1 MKFSKHLIAV
11 ATAAAILA
19 PATASATNGYFSL
32 GYGSKSRGIAGAS
45 TALSQDTYAAAV
57 NPAGMAQAAGTN
69 DVGVT
74 IFSPVREG
82 ETGAS
87 GGGQIRSDSG
97 SNGFIIPSGGFVR
110 KLNDEMTWGMSIYAN
125 GGMNTD
131 YDHDVTV
138 NVPDGSGGF
147 NQTDGNLFGYPNQ
160 GLGVDLAQ
168 LIFAPTITYALNKN
182 HTVGASL
189 LVGYQQFKARGLQ
202 GFCGLKGDMT
212 CNPNTG
218 AGVGSAAAN
227 KGLTNQGYDSAW
239 GTGLR
244 VGWQGK
250 LSDNVSVGAAYSTK
264 IYMDEFG
271 KYDKL
276 FAEKGDF
283 DIPAN
288 WSIGI
293 AGKVTPKT
301 TVSADIQHIM
311 YSDVKSI
318 ANTGPSLTGTG
329 NAVFKPGSGVLGAD
343 NGLGFGWDDVT
354 VFKIG
359 AIYEHNTNFTY
370 RFGYAHSN
378 QPIGKDELAF
388 NILAPAV
395 IEDHVTAGFT
405 YRPNGKDNQQ
415 ITFTFMHAIEAN
427 ESGAFPAA
435 FGGGRT
441 NLQMYQNA
449 FDFQYTWTY

>member
-19 PATASATNGYFSL
+19 PATASATTGYFSL
-32 GYGSKSRGIAGAS
+32 AYGAKSRGIAGAA

-57 NPAGMAQAAGTN
+57 NPAGMAQAVGTN
-69 DVGVT
+69 DVGVLV
-74 IFSPVREG
+74 FSPVREG

-87 GGGQIRSDSG
+87 GGGQIISDSG

-110 KLNDEMTWGMSIYAN
+110 KLNDQMTWGMSIYAN
-125 GGMNTD
+125 GGLNTD

-138 NVPDGSGGF
+138 QTMGGP
-147 NQTDGNLFGYPNQ
+147 TPGNLYGYPNQ

-168 LIFAPTITYALNKN
+168 LVFAPTITYKLNKN
-182 HTVGASL
+182 HTLGASL
-189 LVGYQQFKARGLQ
+189 LVAYSQFKARGLQ
-202 GFCGLKGDMT
+202 GFCGLKQDGS
-212 CNPNTG
+212 CNTMTG
-218 AGVGSAAAN
+218 AGVGSAAGN
-227 KGLTNQGYDSAW
+227 KGLTNQGYDSSW

-264 IYMDEFG
+264 IYMNEFG

-276 FAEKGDF
+276 FAEEGDF

-293 AGKVTPKT
+293 AGKVSPKV
-301 TVSADIQHIM
+301 TVSADIQRIE
-311 YSDVKSI
+311 YGDVKSI
-318 ANTGPSLTGTG
+318 SNNGPTI
-329 NAVFKPGSGVLGAD
+329 LGANPFADGQTALGTD

-359 AIYEHNTNFTY
+359 AVYEHNANFTY
-370 RFGYAHSN
+370 RFGYAHN
-378 QPIGKDELAF
+378 TKAFDDDQLAF
-388 NILAPAV
+388 NILAPAT
-395 IEDHVTAGFT
+395 IQDHVTAGFT
-405 YRPNGKDNQQ
+405 YRPQGKDTQQ
-415 ITFTFMHAIEAN
+415 VTFTFMHAIE
-427 ESGAFPAA
+427 ESQSGAFPAA
-435 FGGGRT
+435 FTNGGASPSRT
-441 NLQMYQNA
+441 RLQMYQNA
-449 FDFQYTWTY
+449 FDFQYSWTY